1 MLKNAE
7 VKQHFTSDTFDS
19 EMKDRT
25 AMFTHVVSK
34 VVLFFEGILAG
45 MCILQL
51 IVLKLTETIYKTQ
64 VFRVD
69 QIIRISAFTSTFG
82 SIFLLLNSY
91 RACMTEIS

>member
-1 MLKNAE
+1 MFNNSE

-25 AMFTHVVSK
+25 VVFSHVVSK

-45 MCILQL
+45 MCLLQL
-51 IVLKLTETIYKTQ
+51 IVLKLTETIYASQ

-69 QIIRISAFTSTFG
+69 QIIRIASFTSTFG
-82 SIFLLLNSY
+82 SIFIVLSSY
-91 RACMTEIS
+91 RLCKIEVN